1 MLLTPEITTTNKD
14 LNIANLY
21 YKGYSVLRYAISID
35 FDSQILFNI
44 LDGKYCSK
52 ELITIK
58 DTVKIFE

>member
-1 MLLTPEITTTNKD
+1 MLLTPEITETNKD

-35 FDSQILFNI
+35 FDSQILYNI
-44 LDGKYCSK
+44 LNDKYCSK

-58 DTVKIFE
+58 DPVKIFE